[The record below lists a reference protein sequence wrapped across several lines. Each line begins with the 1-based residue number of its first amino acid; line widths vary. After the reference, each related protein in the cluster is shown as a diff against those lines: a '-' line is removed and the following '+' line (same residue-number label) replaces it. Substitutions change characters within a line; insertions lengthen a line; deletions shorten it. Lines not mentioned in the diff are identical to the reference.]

1 MERRGPDPEKVIL
14 KAEEEEEVL
23 ACTSHVRA
31 DRWTVEM
38 DPKTHG
44 WIHPHSP
51 EAPPWLGSAHG
62 LDTAN
67 G

>member
-1 MERRGPDPEKVIL
+1 M
-14 KAEEEEEVL
+14 L